1 MQSLEKLKKSVCFLS
16 TKIEKEDSQKYR
28 FGGTGFFIAVPSENY
43 ESVAH
48 HYLVTARHCIE
59 GAKYEIENSGVG
71 GDLVVRVN
79 FFPEKVDF
87 ITKGVAES
95 LEVPTYDWIY
105 PDDDAVDIAIRPFGV
120 SQDYVDYIPIS
131 TDLFISEEEIKAYS
145 GGDKIY
151 AVGLFT
157 EHYGKYKNYPIIRSG
172 IIASM
177 PDEKLEDENSGL
189 EYDAY
194 LVEMHSI
201 GGLSGSPVLATNDN
215 KKYRV
220 FGLIRGHWNRNREV
234 KKIGFSDDEISIVN
248 SGIAIVTPIQEV
260 HKLLSTKELRS
271 ERRRQEEQWIRENPD
286 VILKKL
292 KST

>member
-1 MQSLEKLKKSVCFLS
+1 MKSLENLKKSVCFLS
-16 TKIEKEDSQKYR
+16 TKIEKGDTHQFR
-28 FGGTGFFIAVPSENY
+28 FGGTGFFIAVPSEGF

-48 HYLVTARHCIE
+48 HYLVTAKHCIE
-59 GAKYEIENSGVG
+59 GAKYEIEKSGFK

-79 FFPEKVDF
+79 FFPEAVDF
-87 ITKGVAES
+87 ITHGVAES
-95 LEVPTYDWIY
+95 LEVPTHDWIY
-105 PDDDAVDIAIRPFGV
+105 SEDDAVDIAIRPFGL
-120 SQDYVDYIPIS
+120 SQDSVDYIPFS
-131 TDLFISEEEIKAYS
+131 TELFISEEEINGYS

-157 EHYGKYKNYPIIRSG
+157 EYYGRYKNYPIIRSG

-177 PDEKLEDENSGL
+177 PDEKLIDENSGL

-201 GGLSGSPVLATNDN
+201 GGLSGSPIFATNDN
-215 KKYRV
+215 KNYRV

-248 SGIAIVTPIQEV
+248 SGIAIVTPIEEV
-260 HKLLSTKELRS
+260 NKLLSTKELRS
-271 ERRRQEEQWIRENPD
+271 ERRRQEEKWIKDHPD
-286 VILKKL
+286 VKLKK
-292 KST
+292 K